1 MVDRQAS
8 QPMRALGDITE
19 FDGLTTKKQILSV
32 LLEFCESNSIC
43 LDSPVVQL
51 EQSFKDFKREKVL
64 LNDIAFVPHE
74 EYIWRNELF
83 GETLGRLCRTLGGA
97 AEEEGMK
104 EKILKNAC
112 RTGSGADAFFVI
124 QKLLCIPGTFMAQ
137 RSCSDDPPVKIDMFK
152 AADGRVCCRVVSV
165 NSFSIFDSNMQIDM
179 SLDIPPAWLVVTAYI
194 YDELIFGGEHRRWLT
209 FTPFCPSPTP
219 DVSEDETKAD
229 DDFPNLTPG
238 DHNRYSE
245 GGRESCSYGRL
256 SGDGVRVVPLSPK
269 SRNNVSD

>member
-137 RSCSDDPPVKIDMFK
+137 RSCSDDPPV
-152 AADGRVCCRVVSV
+152 
-165 NSFSIFDSNMQIDM
+165 NIFDAILEEFKENKALLEQGDGESSSGSDDM
-179 SLDIPPAWLVVTAYI
+179 PSEDNLPAELIVKQLPPEKAKAEPKLVVKK
-194 YDELIFGGEHRRWLT
+194 EPVKKLT
-209 FTPFCPSPTP
+209 N
-219 DVSEDETKAD
+219 D
-229 DDFPNLTPG
+229 
-238 DHNRYSE
+238 R
-245 GGRESCSYGRL
+245 
-256 SGDGVRVVPLSPK
+256 
-269 SRNNVSD
+269 